1 MGNSSRKQ
9 RLLCW
14 SDSPLA
20 GTGFATVSKHV
31 LSSLYSTGKY
41 DIHQLGIN
49 AQGDFV
55 DTNQVPWQIQPARL
69 LDPNDPHGIKMF
81 ERTLARVEYDIVWI
95 LNDIFVTHEAR
106 DIVTRIKTKYSQSGK
121 RPPLFVY
128 YYPVDCKVNPWDTG
142 MLDVADV
149 LVCYTDHGRLE
160 TLKTI
165 PSVESKLKQISHGV
179 DTNVFRPAPRI
190 LCAKWKSEFY
200 GIGPETY
207 LVLNLNRNSTR
218 KQIPYT
224 ILAFKE
230 FKKQVPNSVLY
241 LHMVPQDQGGDL
253 NKIVADSGL
262 TREDVLFPSNFSLT
276 NPLPVEYLN
285 KVYNSAD
292 MFLTTHLGEGWGL
305 SITEAMACGVPVVSP
320 NNTCMPE
327 QLGINEER
335 GYMYPCRDSI
345 YVDSSGY
352 RPKGYLEDIVSKM
365 IEVYNA
371 GPKESNPKVRAA
383 LEYAKS
389 VDWGKI
395 GVEWIKLFDDLTV
408 LKNKAK
414 RIQIESI

>member
-1 MGNSSRKQ
+1 
-9 RLLCW
+9 
-14 SDSPLA
+14 
-20 GTGFATVSKHV
+20 
-31 LSSLYSTGKY
+31 
-41 DIHQLGIN
+41 
-49 AQGDFV
+49 
-55 DTNQVPWQIQPARL
+55 
-69 LDPNDPHGIKMF
+69 
-81 ERTLARVEYDIVWI
+81 
-95 LNDIFVTHEAR
+95 
-106 DIVTRIKTKYSQSGK
+106 
-121 RPPLFVY
+121 
-128 YYPVDCKVNPWDTG
+128 
-142 MLDVADV
+142 
-149 LVCYTDHGRLE
+149 
-160 TLKTI
+160 
-165 PSVESKLKQISHGV
+165 
-179 DTNVFRPAPRI
+179 
-190 LCAKWKSEFY
+190 
-200 GIGPETY
+200 
-207 LVLNLNRNSTR
+207 
-218 KQIPYT
+218 
-224 ILAFKE
+224 
-230 FKKQVPNSVLY
+230 
-241 LHMVPQDQGGDL
+241 MVPQDQGGDL

-408 LKNKAK
+408 LRNKAK